1 MSTVYQTTKY
11 TLVAFIC
18 YIISTVILSGVMMS
32 IWISDQNITGLS
44 PQQIEALANQSIPIQ
59 FMSAVIGFVATLI
72 ISYVL
77 CKKTLKDGLT
87 TIKAFAVALTFFSM
101 LGIFLH
107 PEHHVIYQVAKLF
120 SPAIIC
126 LLGLKLA
133 ARHSA
138 GNLLVIEEHSN

>member
-1 MSTVYQTTKY
+1 MSTIYQTTKY

-18 YIISTVILSGVMMS
+18 YIISTIILSGVMMS
-32 IWISDQNITGLS
+32 MWISRQEILDLNPS
-44 PQQIEALANQSIPIQ
+44 QIEALANQSIPIQ

-87 TIKAFAVALTFFSM
+87 TIKAFAVALTLFSI

-126 LLGLKLA
+126 LLSLKLA
-133 ARHSA
+133 AKDSA
-138 GNLLVIEEHSN
+138 RKLVVIEEHSN